1 MAPVDLPPIPP
12 SAPLPD
18 DSDRR
23 REERLSQ
30 DAQHRFLRRL
40 SERKHDAERDDRA
53 ARETPRQSDGSKA
66 PPAQRAPRTE
76 RADGALRPEPSSEPK
91 DDPLPDEALPVER
104 EAGAS
109 ESKDS
114 KARTDS
120 ATRARST
127 PGTGED
133 LESKASPREV
143 AADPSA
149 RAPKRSPASGERRTE
164 HARGSEKSSANRRSE
179 REDSMSATRSES
191 RDDLRALDDAIAGI
205 NAANQDGVGLGQG
218 PSDPGRMNSDSA
230 IPAHVVRQA
239 VEFAAFSER
248 GGLMEFS
255 LGLTAN
261 VLGGAVMTLRAL
273 GDRRIAIKVVNGKA
287 GKVIQST
294 DLEGLIDR
302 MKARGIEV
310 VEVVVS

>member
-23 REERLSQ
+23 REERLNQ
-30 DAQHRFLRRL
+30 DAQQRFLRRL
-40 SERKHDAERDDRA
+40 SERKNDAERDDRA
-53 ARETPRQSDGSKA
+53 ARENPRQSDGSRTQFQ
-66 PPAQRAPRTE
+66 PRAPRTDE
-76 RADGALRPEPSSEPK
+76 GDGVRRPETSSAPLEDPRLDESLPGERGIATPDSEDPSP
-91 DDPLPDEALPVER
+91 PN
-104 EAGAS
+104 
-109 ESKDS
+109 
-114 KARTDS
+114 DS
-120 ATRARST
+120 ASSHTRST
-127 PGTGED
+127 LGESD
-133 LESKASPREV
+133 PPPAKTSSGEV
-143 AADPSA
+143 TSDPA
-149 RAPKRSPASGERRTE
+149 TRTPKRASASGERRAE
-164 HARGSEKSSANRRSE
+164 HTRGSEKSSNRRSE
-179 REDSMSATRSES
+179 REDSVATS
-191 RDDLRALDDAIAGI
+191 RGDVHDDLRVGDDAVSGI
-205 NAANQDGVGLGQG
+205 QSANQDGVGLGHG
-218 PSDPGRMNSDSA
+218 TSDLGRTNVDAS
-230 IPAHVVRQA
+230 IPPHVVRQA

-287 GKVIQST
+287 GKVIQSA
-294 DLEGLIDR
+294 DLEDLLAR